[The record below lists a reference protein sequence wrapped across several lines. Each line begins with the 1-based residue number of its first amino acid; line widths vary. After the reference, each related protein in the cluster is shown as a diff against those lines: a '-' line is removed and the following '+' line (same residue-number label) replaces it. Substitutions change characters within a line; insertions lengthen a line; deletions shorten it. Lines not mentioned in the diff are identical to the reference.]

1 MYCTKKITDDLIWV
15 GANDRRL
22 SMFEGVYS
30 VPKGVSYNSYLLK
43 DNINV
48 LFDTVDKAVGETF
61 FQNLSHG
68 LAGAHLD
75 FVVIQHME
83 PDHSATLSELL
94 LRYPDVKVVC
104 NSKILEMIRQFFN
117 VDLSARA
124 FIVKEGDTLNT
135 GRHVLKFF
143 MAPMVHWPEVMVTYE
158 ESEKVLFSADAFGK
172 FGLSEDMGEW
182 LDEARRYYINIV
194 GKYGVQ
200 VQTLLRKAASLDIR
214 TIAPL
219 HGPVIR
225 EEIGHY
231 VSLYD
236 TWSAYR
242 PEEEGVLIAYA
253 SIYGNTARAA
263 RLLADMLSR
272 RGVGNIALRD
282 LARDDSSEAL
292 AQAFRFDRV
301 VLAASTYD
309 AGIFTP
315 MEEFISLLCR
325 KNFQNRRAGLIEN
338 GSWAPAAGRKMHE
351 MLSQMKN
358 IDICPTMVSI
368 CSAVKPCDTEALERL
383 ADELTA

>member
-1 MYCTKKITDDLIWV
+1 MKNDISKSILGIGAEDTTIDL
-15 GANDRRL
+15 
-22 SMFEGVYS
+22 FEGKYA
-30 VPKGVSYNSYLLK
+30 VPEGISYNSYVILDDK
-43 DNINV
+43 IAV
-48 LFDTVDKAVGETF
+48 MDTIDARKTDEWL
-61 FQNLSHG
+61 QNLQRALG
-68 LAGAHLD
+68 GRTPYC
-75 FVVIQHME
+75 VVVSHME
-83 PDHSATLSELL
+83 PDHAASLQRLAET
-94 LRYPDVKVVC
+94 YPDIRIVGNAKTFAMIPRFFDIDRLDERKIVVG
-104 NSKILEMIRQFFN
+104 
-117 VDLSARA
+117 
-124 FIVKEGDTLNT
+124 EGDTLEL
-135 GRHVLKFF
+135 GSHRLHFV
-143 MAPMVHWPEVMVTYE
+143 MASMVHWPEVMVTYE